1 MILAMTIRY
10 LIVIFNPMANFDPV
24 PRMELRKTPTYIQL
38 EGLPP
43 TSDIQ
48 SSISSTGEMRQTR
61 AGCLPVKR
69 ALFLVT
75 EPYLRLF
82 RRLIP
87 AARFGNVGLDLSALA
102 GLVVLFIVIQLLDR
116 V

>member
-1 MILAMTIRY
+1 MNIVIYVVYIVLMVY
-10 LIVIFNPMANFDPV
+10 GWLIVA
-24 PRMELRKTPTYIQL
+24 
-38 EGLPP
+38 
-43 TSDIQ
+43 
-48 SSISSTGEMRQTR
+48 R
-61 AGCLPVKR
+61 ALLSWFRVRRDSPILPVKR

-102 GLVVLFIVIQLLDR
+102 GLVVLFIVIQLLAR